1 MPMTCF
7 CPLPLPLLRKSAAAF
22 CRKCRI
28 FSRKVLPLPAAALL
42 LLGIAPGLQGHLRTM
57 FASLAL
63 MSCTAWLFYSLVIIN
78 NKIDKE

>member
-1 MPMTCF
+1 MQPTNY
-7 CPLPLPLLRKSAAAF
+7 PRLRQYLLLWYF
-22 CRKCRI
+22 
-28 FSRKVLPLPAAALL
+28 VTAALL